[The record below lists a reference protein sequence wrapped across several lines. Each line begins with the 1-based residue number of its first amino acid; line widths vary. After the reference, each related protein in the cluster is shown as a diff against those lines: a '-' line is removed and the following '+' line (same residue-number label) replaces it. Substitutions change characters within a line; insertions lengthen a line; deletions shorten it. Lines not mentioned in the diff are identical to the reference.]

1 MEAVTHMFYDSTG
14 WGRMKASFDL
24 TGYLVHALMFILTPA
39 IGALWLLDKIAPKAK
54 SDNLTL

>member
-1 MEAVTHMFYDSTG
+1 MYLGSMG

-39 IGALWLLDKIAPKAK
+39 IGVLWLLDKIAPKAK